1 MDPAALKVVELRA
14 ELRRRG
20 LPAKGKKAQL
30 IEALAAALAA
40 EASGSGSGGAGAAD
54 DGAAAT
60 AGADEGA
67 AAGAAAAAAAAADA
81 AEGGADAAPPAAQ
94 PAEDSRARALD
105 VQFGGVLPAGK
116 SSVASQRVPQKTG
129 LQPGEGSTRIRG
141 TQRLARDSGSHE
153 FFGPIVSAAPPAAKI
168 TISRSAA
175 AVKLIHRPG
184 ITKSGRTWR
193 SVRTQRSSTMNA
205 MPQKELKR
213 KQTSWEQKMRQKEE
227 KKAMQAIQQ
236 QMRDERTALIEVR
249 RLLPL
254 SLSAA
259 RAAAPQP

>member
-40 EASGSGSGGAGAAD
+40 EGSGSGSGSGGDAGA
-54 DGAAAT
+54 DGAAA
-60 AGADEGA
+60 AGGADEGA
-67 AAGAAAAAAAAADA
+67 AAAGAAAAPAAAA

-94 PAEDSRARALD
+94 PAADSRARALD

-205 MPQKELKR
+205 MPQKELQR

-249 RLLPL
+249 LLLPL
-254 SLSAA
+254 SRLRGSRC
-259 RAAAPQP
+259 RALP

>member
-1 MDPAALKVVELRA
+1 M
-14 ELRRRG
+14 
-20 LPAKGKKAQL
+20 
-30 IEALAAALAA
+30 
-40 EASGSGSGGAGAAD
+40 
-54 DGAAAT
+54 
-60 AGADEGA
+60 
-67 AAGAAAAAAAAADA
+67 
-81 AEGGADAAPPAAQ
+81 
-94 PAEDSRARALD
+94 
-105 VQFGGVLPAGK
+105 QFGGVLPAGK

-213 KQTSWEQKMRQKEE
+213 KQTSWEKKMRQKEE

-254 SLSAA
+254 SRLCGSRCA
-259 RAAAPQP
+259 RSPDMCTPAVCL

>member
-1 MDPAALKVVELRA
+1 MDPAGLKVVELRA

-40 EASGSGSGGAGAAD
+40 EGSGSGSGSGGDAGA
-54 DGAAAT
+54 DGAAAA

-67 AAGAAAAAAAAADA
+67 AAAGAAAAPAAAA

-94 PAEDSRARALD
+94 PAADSRARALD

-249 RLLPL
+249 LLLPL
-254 SLSAA
+254 SRLCGWRC
-259 RAAAPQP
+259 RAQP

>member
-40 EASGSGSGGAGAAD
+40 EGSGSGSGSGGDAGA
-54 DGAAAT
+54 DGAAA
-60 AGADEGA
+60 AGGADEGA
-67 AAGAAAAAAAAADA
+67 AAAGAAAAPAAAA

-94 PAEDSRARALD
+94 PAADSRARALD

-249 RLLPL
+249 LLLPL
-254 SLSAA
+254 SRLRGSRC
-259 RAAAPQP
+259 RAQP

>member
-40 EASGSGSGGAGAAD
+40 EGSGSGSGSGGDAGA
-54 DGAAAT
+54 DGAAAA

-67 AAGAAAAAAAAADA
+67 AAAGAAAAPAAAA

-94 PAEDSRARALD
+94 PAADSRARALD

-249 RLLPL
+249 LLLPL
-254 SLSAA
+254 SRLRGSRC
-259 RAAAPQP
+259 RALP